1 MSEIKK
7 KKPKYYGPWLS
18 FVLACTLVCL
28 IALLWSLFISGPARL
43 HEEQLQAAYA
53 KIQKQV
59 PDIKGLEQ
67 NIFEY
72 VTYSGYT
79 TENVYWF
86 NQKCEEIAVRDLST
100 LDYAKVR
107 QVAKEEYGIDAE
119 TIDLTFGYS
128 APCYEVRGKNT
139 LLLLNYDTLENV
151 YERKE

>member
-1 MSEIKK
+1 M
-7 KKPKYYGPWLS
+7 
-18 FVLACTLVCL
+18 
-28 IALLWSLFISGPARL
+28 